1 MTARCGGRGPCDT
14 ATCPRTGQQVLL
26 WVALLV
32 ASASVMNA
40 QAQMLP
46 STPLPPVIDPTG
58 RSGIPPPLQKEEPVP
73 PQRPPLVPP
82 PAPPP
87 PEKPRAPLLRVFVRE
102 IRIIGNTVFSAEEL
116 AAVTAPYLNRELTS
130 EDFESLRQALTLYY
144 VNHGYVTSGAVIPDQ
159 TVTEGIITIQ
169 IIEGKLSRID
179 IEGTTH
185 FWPSYLRDRIAL
197 SAGPPVNIKVLQE
210 RLQLLQQDPRLARI
224 NAELQPGVVRGEAE
238 LHVKVAET
246 SPYKAWVEF
255 NNFQTPVVGAERG
268 LGTVSHQNLT
278 GHGDPFS
285 FTYGRS
291 EGVNP
296 LIDTSYSIPFTPYDT
311 TLSASYRRNDFL
323 VVEAP
328 FNTLNISSQSEIFG
342 LSLLQPVYRTL
353 NHQVNF
359 SVTGERLFNKTI
371 LPGFPDFNLIPGSQ
385 NDAAIVSA
393 LRFIPEWL
401 YRTPS
406 TVFAVRSRF
415 SVGLNVLGATI
426 NPGFVNG
433 VQVPD
438 GRFFAWLGQVQ
449 AVQRL
454 DRLWGLQVLGRYDV
468 QLASDS
474 LFPVEQFPVGGR
486 FSVRG
491 YRENTLVRD
500 NAMVAT
506 VEARLPVLRSAQ
518 TEDLLQIAAFLDYGN
533 AWNNGN
539 DPVTPSREFLA
550 SAGLGLRANFLPQN
564 RGYFEVYWGNRLN
577 HITNPRNDL
586 QDYGIHLQLVV
597 QVL

>member
-1 MTARCGGRGPCDT
+1 
-14 ATCPRTGQQVLL
+14 
-26 WVALLV
+26 
-32 ASASVMNA
+32 
-40 QAQMLP
+40 
-46 STPLPPVIDPTG
+46 
-58 RSGIPPPLQKEEPVP
+58 
-73 PQRPPLVPP
+73 
-82 PAPPP
+82 
-87 PEKPRAPLLRVFVRE
+87 
-102 IRIIGNTVFSAEEL
+102 
-116 AAVTAPYLNRELTS
+116 
-130 EDFESLRQALTLYY
+130 
-144 VNHGYVTSGAVIPDQ
+144 
-159 TVTEGIITIQ
+159 
-169 IIEGKLSRID
+169 
-179 IEGTTH
+179 
-185 FWPSYLRDRIAL
+185 
-197 SAGPPVNIKVLQE
+197 
-210 RLQLLQQDPRLARI
+210 
-224 NAELQPGVVRGEAE
+224 
-238 LHVKVAET
+238 
-246 SPYKAWVEF
+246 
-255 NNFQTPVVGAERG
+255 
-268 LGTVSHQNLT
+268 VSHQNLT

-296 LIDTSYSIPFTPYDT
+296 LIDTSYSLPFTPYDT
-311 TLSASYRRNDFL
+311 TLTASYRRNDFL

-454 DRLWGLQVLGRYDV
+454 DRLWGLQILGRYDV

-518 TEDLLQIAAFLDYGN
+518 AEDLAPFGPD
-533 AWNNGN
+533 
-539 DPVTPSREFLA
+539 
-550 SAGLGLRANFLPQN
+550 
-564 RGYFEVYWGNRLN
+564 
-577 HITNPRNDL
+577 
-586 QDYGIHLQLVV
+586 
-597 QVL
+597 